1 MLDKG
6 VGGDGWTNPLE
17 DYPGAR
23 FLHGSSEI
31 AADCSE
37 VHVIPVGATVDEVRL
52 QNSVLRSSDAVLH
65 LDSHEVS
72 EASLSAPAVKPTEGV
87 PSPFVVAFE
96 SDLPDY
102 SRTPVVRD
110 NPVRVLLAG
119 ADFKFAG
126 DLVDS
131 LIQRADIAL
140 SVDLFEANAKPQPN
154 KSKPLLQSAEVII
167 AEFAS
172 KNAIWYSQN
181 VRPDQKLIVHLHGYE
196 LLQDWITELNVDLS
210 LIHI

>member
-1 MLDKG
+1 MCIRD
-6 VGGDGWTNPLE
+6 
-17 DYPGAR
+17 
-23 FLHGSSEI
+23 
-31 AADCSE
+31 
-37 VHVIPVGATVDEVRL
+37 
-52 QNSVLRSSDAVLH
+52 SSDAVLH

-196 LLQDWITELNVDLS
+196 LLQDWITELNVDNCAAIVFASEFYRQKAIEMRGWPEEKLVVVPNLS